1 MYKGKERRKKGRR
14 VSDKRSAIID
24 MNVGDFICLFLP
36 RKKSGISVFTTI
48 KKTQIVP

>member
-24 MNVGDFICLFLP
+24 MNVGDFICMFLP
-36 RKKSGISVFTTI
+36 RKVSGISILTTI
-48 KKTQIVP
+48 KKTKILP